1 MERRDVAQASFH
13 PSEPAV
19 GPDVLMRREMNDA
32 LMVRVRETAARWHE
46 RQREAMQALSA
57 LLHALMLSRDPVRTA
72 EVWMDWH
79 EGALERLIA
88 EARDQRDLS
97 LALARCCGD
106 GRLLEPRGVE
116 AAALPGSFPDEHAS
130 PQGWMQADD
139 E

>member
-1 MERRDVAQASFH
+1 MAQASFH
-13 PSEPAV
+13 SSDAAAAAV
-19 GPDVLMRREMNDA
+19 DLDALMRREMNDA
-32 LMVRVRETAARWHE
+32 LMVQVQETAARWHK

-79 EGALERLIA
+79 DGALERLIA
-88 EARDQRDLS
+88 EARDQRELS

-106 GRLLEPRGVE
+106 GRLLEPHGGE
-116 AAALPGSFPDEHAS
+116 SASLPGGVLQAHAS
-130 PQGWMQADD
+130 PQRRMEVDD